1 MVTETTCNTIARF
14 ITWDFAGGLS
24 LTAALFENEQS
35 SPQVA
40 DNDPSTLDII
50 DSEISG
56 FELQLAGQVT
66 DAWSIS
72 FNYSNL
78 DGEIVD
84 RNGGTGLS
92 PREVPESN
100 ISIWN
105 TYQVS
110 DVMGLGLGATY
121 QDESFINNSNTATL
135 PSYTRLDAS
144 AYYDVSDTM
153 RIQLNV
159 ENVTDELYYPT
170 AHSTHQATVAAPLNA
185 RLSIIGA
192 F

>member
-40 DNDPSTLDII
+40 DNDPSTLDVI

-170 AHSTHQATVAAPLNA
+170 AHSMHQATVAAPLNA